1 MKTSNFFKSILP
13 VLALSITSIMTS
25 CDKDDDDDVTTDQM
39 YTVSGNASG
48 GQEVPAVTTTATGTL
63 SGSYNATRNMLTYNI
78 SWTGLSGIV
87 TAAHFHGPALSGV
100 SASPIHDITIGTNG
114 ITGSTSG
121 TITIADSTEAHLL
134 AGRLY
139 YNLHTALNVNGEI
152 RGQVVA
158 SPN

>member
-1 MKTSNFFKSILP
+1 
-13 VLALSITSIMTS
+13 
-25 CDKDDDDDVTTDQM
+25 M

-78 SWTGLSGIV
+78 SWTGLSGVI
-87 TAAHFHGPALSGV
+87 TAAHFHGPAMSGA
-100 SASPIHDITIGTNG
+100 SAGPIHDITIGTNG

-139 YNLHTALNVNGEI
+139 FNLHTALNVNGEI
-152 RGQVVA
+152 RGQVA
-158 SPN
+158 ATPN

>member
-13 VLALSITSIMTS
+13 VLALSVTGIMTS
-25 CDKDDDDDVTTDQM
+25 CDKDDDDVATDQM

-48 GQEVPAVTTTATGTL
+48 GQEAPAVATTATGTL

-78 SWTGLSGIV
+78 SWTGLSGNISV
-87 TAAHFHGPALSGV
+87 AHFHGPALSGV
-100 SASPIHDITIGTNG
+100 TAGPIHDITIGTNG
-114 ITGSTSG
+114 ITGTTSG
-121 TITIADSTEAHLL
+121 TITIADSTETHLL

-139 YNLHTALNVNGEI
+139 YNLHTVLNPNGEI

-158 SPN
+158 TAN